1 MMKLWCFNQKE
12 ESVSTYNE
20 TDHTILLFYQ
30 NSEKLHEYLTKLHL
44 VLGTAKTQWE
54 K

>member
-20 TDHTILLFYQ
+20 TGHTILLFHQ
-30 NSEKLHEYLTKLHL
+30 NYEKLHEHLMKLHL
-44 VLGTAKTQWE
+44 VLGTAKTQSE